1 MNTFDSIFINDKGYP
16 MRTRIVSLFI
26 LSIGVLFTACK
37 PKKEERST
45 YVNPEYSTYIS
56 AFTSGDVSRGKAI
69 KVFLTQPIDTSKFR
83 IGEALSDDLFD
94 LSPDIDGVARYSDPY
109 TIEFLPEEWFKS
121 GVKYEVAFDLKSI
134 LKDVPDELKEF
145 NFNFFTI
152 DLDYN
157 ILIKGIDKNSS
168 YEKVNIGGE
177 VIFTDVIDTT
187 QLKNLIQVDGVQ
199 QPDIHW
205 EKKDALSYEFTLE
218 NCPRK
223 EEEYTVKF
231 NFNGKGFD
239 IDKKRV
245 EKFTIPALGDFK
257 VTDVNVDNGLEQ
269 SITFNFSDPIAN
281 SQGVKSFFRMEGA
294 TFKAVVYGNSVKIYP
309 SVRQNGNN
317 EVEVLAGL
325 QNTNGN
331 KMKKGSKHQLSFY
344 AIKPALELMGKGSI
358 LPSTNKGLLF
368 PFKSVN
374 VNSVVVTITKVFTDN
389 IGQFLQVNN
398 LSGTYQ
404 MHRVSR
410 KVLRRRINLKSLKDV
425 NLSQWNDFSIDL
437 SEFINVDPGAI
448 YRINMAIDKRG
459 SNYPCK
465 GSEDNTEESL
475 TEINV
480 DSDFDGWDDG
490 DSEYEGYYN
499 RYRYNYSERD
509 NPCSESYY
517 HYKNASKNILASNL
531 GITVKSGSDRKYH
544 IYVADLL
551 TTQPAA
557 HVQVEVLDY
566 QQQVIGVGST
576 DTEGM
581 SVISPKRQPFLIVVK
596 SGDQR
601 GYLKVRDGLSL
612 STSKFETSGQTH
624 KGGLK
629 GYLYTERGVRRP
641 GDSIYVAFMIED
653 QTNKLP
659 VEHPVHFE
667 LVNPKGKI
675 IKKSI
680 SIGRKDGIHVFRT
693 NTDQDDPTGNWSCR
707 AKVGNS
713 TFYKNIKVETV
724 KPNRLKID
732 MDFHQKII
740 TKNDAP
746 KADLK
751 VEWLHGAI
759 ARDLETKVEMHLEAD
774 YNSFPKHRDYVFKDP
789 LYKFSASDQMVFEGR
804 VDDQGKASFKPKIR
818 VGQYTPGMLKAYF
831 KTRVFEK
838 TGDFSVDRF
847 SVKFSPYDTYVGV
860 SVPSGSR
867 WGNVL
872 ETGKNH
878 QIGVVVVDKEGEK
891 QERKNVKVKVYKI
904 ENNWWWDNYN
914 RDLANYISRTSTELI
929 TDTVM
934 DVKKNGSFFT
944 IREEY
949 PEWGRYLIRVTD
961 PVSGHSSGKLV
972 TIDWPYWRRASRDNQ
987 DFATML
993 NFQSSKS
1000 SYKVGENIKVNFPTG
1015 GAEKALI
1022 TVENGISVLQSFW
1035 VETGKQ
1041 QTSFEVEATPD
1052 MAPNIYV
1059 SISLIQPHG
1068 QTVNDMPIRMY
1079 GTIPVNVEDPNSHVH
1094 PVIDMLDEIRPE
1106 STASIKIS
1114 EKEGREMVYT
1124 LAMVDEGLLDLTRFP
1139 TPNPWK
1145 HFYAKQALGVKTWDM
1160 YDNVIGAYGAQLD
1173 RILGIGGDG
1182 ENQKKK
1188 GGKKANRFKPM
1199 VKFLGEFKLKE
1210 GETANHKINM
1220 PNYIGRVRVMV
1231 VARNKKAYGSVDKS
1245 VKVKK
1250 PLMVLAT
1257 LPRVLGPNEEL
1268 NIPVNVFALND
1279 GQGNVK
1285 VILKTN
1291 DLIQPINGTVQTL
1304 SFDKAGDKIVEFP
1317 VKVADKIGFGKVE
1330 VVVESGKETAKHK
1343 IEINVRASNPEIDDI
1358 KEVIVKPGETWNS
1371 PIAFPGIE
1379 GTNSGS
1385 FEVSTFP
1392 AMNLTKRL
1400 KYLIRYPHGCI
1411 EQTTSS
1417 VFPQLHLD
1425 KVMDLSLKQ
1434 KRRIIENIT
1443 RGISRITKFQ
1453 TDRGGFSYW
1462 PGGTTPNNWGSNYA
1476 GHFLLEAKVAG
1487 YKVPN
1492 HLLDNWVTYQKREA
1506 KRWRYSDNY
1515 SWECNT
1521 QAYRLYVLA
1530 KAGHADFASMNY
1542 MKSKS
1547 NLNTLSRWRLA
1558 AAYAMAGQVDVAKE
1572 ITGKLT
1578 TDIPEYRELSYS
1590 YGSGIRDK
1598 AMILET
1604 LLELREKNKAVFLA
1618 KDIAKRL
1625 GESYWMST
1633 QTTAYSLLA
1642 VSKFLGDSNSDFM
1655 QFDYLLAGKK
1665 NESINA
1671 KIPVYK
1677 IDLQPDKDDKIT
1689 VKNTGKSILFIKLVQ
1704 SGIPATDDRSEQQSH
1719 LAMKLKYYDLD
1730 GNRINPDTIQQGTDF
1745 KVEVVVKNP
1754 GTKGYLREMAINQ
1767 IFPSGWEI
1775 HNSRMDLYN
1784 SEEGSRAD
1792 YKDIRDD
1799 RVYTYYGLGIGST
1812 KTFVVKLSA
1821 AYKGKFYLPSVES
1834 EAMYDNTINARKKG
1848 RWVVVE

>member
-1 MNTFDSIFINDKGYP
+1 MNTFESLNINCKNP
-16 MRTRIVSLFI
+16 LMRTIIVSILPLFLVI
-26 LSIGVLFTACK
+26 FFVGCNS
-37 PKKEERST
+37 KKEESKSYINT
-45 YVNPEYSTYIS
+45 EYSTYVR
-56 AFTSGDVSRGKAI
+56 AFTSGEVSKSKSI
-69 KVFLTQPIDTSKFR
+69 KVFLTQPIDTNKFR
-83 IGEALSDDLFD
+83 IGEALPDDLFD
-94 LSPDIDGVARYSDPY
+94 LSPRMSGVARYSDPY
-109 TIEFLPEEWFKS
+109 SIEFVPDKWFES
-121 GVKYEVAFDLKSI
+121 GEKYTVSFDLKSI
-134 LKDVPDELKEF
+134 AKDVPEKLKEF
-145 NFNFFTI
+145 NFDFQIFE
-152 DLDYN
+152 LDYN
-157 ILIKGIDKNSS
+157 ILLKGIDKNSS
-168 YEKVNIGGE
+168 YQKVNIGGE
-177 VIFTDVIDTT
+177 VIFSDLIDTT
-187 QLKNLIQVDGVQ
+187 ELTNLVQIDGVKGATIQ
-199 QPDIHW
+199 WKEINPL
-205 EKKDALSYEFTLE
+205 AYEFILKD
-218 NCPRK
+218 CPRAEK
-223 EEEYTVKF
+223 EYAVRFKFDGSKIGVDKSSTEEFK
-231 NFNGKGFD
+231 
-239 IDKKRV
+239 
-245 EKFTIPALGDFK
+245 IPALGDFK
-257 VTDVNVDNGLEQ
+257 VTDVNVDNGLQQ
-269 SITFNFSDPIAN
+269 SITFNFSDPINN
-281 SQGVKSFFRMEGA
+281 SQGVKSFFRMEGT
-294 TFKAVVYGNSVKIYP
+294 TFKTVVSGNYVKIYP
-309 SVRQNGNN
+309 NVRQNGEK

-325 QNTNGN
+325 KNTNGA
-331 KMKKGSKHQLSFY
+331 KMLKGSKHKLSFF
-344 AIKPALELMGKGSI
+344 AIKPALELLGKGSI
-358 LPSTNKGLLF
+358 LPSSNKGLLF

-374 VNSVVVTITKVFTDN
+374 ISSVVVTITKVFTDN

-410 KVLRRRINLKSLKDV
+410 KVLRRRINLKSLKNV
-425 NLSQWNDFSIDL
+425 NLSEWNEFSIDL
-437 SEFINVDPGAI
+437 SDFVNVDPGAI
-448 YRINMAIDKRG
+448 YRVNVAIDKKG

-465 GSEDNTEESL
+465 GSKDNSEESL
-475 TEINV
+475 IELNIN
-480 DSDFDGWDDG
+480 SDFEGWDESAAGYD
-490 DSEYEGYYN
+490 GYYN
-499 RYRYNYSERD
+499 HSQYNYSERE
-509 NPCSESYY
+509 NPCSDSYY
-517 HYKNASKNILASNL
+517 NRKSKSRNILASNL

-544 IYVADLL
+544 VYVADLL
-551 TTQPAA
+551 TTQPSAN
-557 HVQVEVLDY
+557 VEVEVLDY
-566 QQQVIGVGST
+566 QQQVIGRGAT
-576 DTEGM
+576 DGNGM
-581 SVISPKRQPFLIVVK
+581 STISPKRQPFLIIVK
-596 SGDQR
+596 NGDER

-659 VEHPVHFE
+659 MEHPVHFE
-667 LVNPKGKI
+667 LVNPKGKT
-675 IKKSI
+675 IKKAI

-693 NTDQDDPTGNWSCR
+693 NTDKEDPTGNWSCR
-707 AKVGNS
+707 AEVGNS
-713 TFYKNIKVETV
+713 TFYKTIKVETV

-732 MDFHQKII
+732 MDFNQKII
-740 TKNDAP
+740 SKNDAP

-759 ARDLETKVEMHLEAD
+759 ARDLETKVEMRLQSD
-774 YNSFPKHRDYVFKDP
+774 YNSFPKHKDYIFNDP
-789 LYKFSASDQMVFEGR
+789 LYKFSESDQMVFEGKIN
-804 VDDQGKASFKPKIR
+804 DDGNASFKPKFEI
-818 VGQYTPGMLKAYF
+818 GAYTPGMLKAFF

-838 TGDFSVDRF
+838 SGDFSVDRF
-847 SVKFSPYDTYVGV
+847 SVKFSPYDSYVGV
-860 SVPSGSR
+860 SVPSGSK

-872 ETGKNH
+872 ETGKDH
-878 QIGVVVVDKEGEK
+878 QVGVVIVNKDGEK

-904 ENNWWWDNYN
+904 ENRWWWDNYN
-914 RDLANYISRTSTELI
+914 RDLASYINKTSTELI

-934 DVKKNGSFFT
+934 EVKKAGSFFT
-944 IREEY
+944 LREEY

-961 PVSGHSSGKLV
+961 PVSGHSSGKIV
-972 TIDWPYWRRASRDNQ
+972 TIDWPYWRRAARDNQ

-1022 TVENGISVLQSFW
+1022 TIENGISVIKSFW
-1035 VETGKQ
+1035 IETGAK
-1041 QTSFEVEATPD
+1041 QTSFEIAATPD

-1079 GTIPVNVEDPNSHVH
+1079 GTIPVNVEDPKSHIH
-1094 PVIDMLDEIRPE
+1094 PVIDMPDEIRPE
-1106 STASIKIS
+1106 SITSIKVN

-1124 LAMVDEGLLDLTRFP
+1124 LAMVDEGLLDLTRFA

-1160 YDNVIGAYGAQLD
+1160 YDNVIGAYGAKLN

-1182 ENQKKK
+1182 SNEKK

-1199 VKFLGEFKLKE
+1199 VKFLGEFKLE
-1210 GETANHKINM
+1210 AGEVADHKIKM

-1231 VARNKKAYGSVDKS
+1231 VARNKNAFGSVDKS

-1268 NIPVNVFALND
+1268 SIPVNVFALND
-1279 GQGNVK
+1279 GQGKVK
-1285 VILKTN
+1285 VTLKTN
-1291 DLIQPINGTVQTL
+1291 DLIQPTNGTVQIL
-1304 SFDKAGDKIVEFP
+1304 NFNKAGDKILEFP
-1317 VKVADKIGFGKVE
+1317 VKVSDKIGFGKVE
-1330 VVVESGKETAKHK
+1330 VVVESGKETAKHE

-1358 KEVIVKPGETWNS
+1358 IEVVVKPGDTWNS
-1371 PIAFPGIE
+1371 AIKFPGIE

-1385 FEVSTFP
+1385 IEISTFP

-1400 KYLIRYPHGCI
+1400 KYLIQYPHGCI

-1443 RGISRITKFQ
+1443 NGISRISKFQ

-1462 PGGTTPNNWGSNYA
+1462 PGGNEPSEWGSNYA
-1476 GHFLLEAKVAG
+1476 GHFLLEAKDAG

-1492 HLLDNWVTYQKREA
+1492 NLMENWVTYQKRVA
-1506 KRWRYSDNY
+1506 KRWRYSGKY
-1515 SWECNT
+1515 FWEYNT

-1530 KAGHADFASMNY
+1530 KAGHPDFASMNF

-1547 NLNTLSRWRLA
+1547 NLNLLSKWRLA
-1558 AAYAMAGQVDVAKE
+1558 ASYAMAGQIEVARE
-1572 ITGKLT
+1572 IANKLT
-1578 TDIPEYRELSYS
+1578 TEISNYRELSYS

-1604 LLELREKNKAVFLA
+1604 LLELNDKNKAVFLA

-1625 GESYWMST
+1625 GQSYWMST
-1633 QTTAYSLLA
+1633 QTTAYSLLS
-1642 VSKFLGDSNSDFM
+1642 VSKFLGDNNSDFM
-1655 QFDYLLAGKK
+1655 QFDYKLSGNSNK
-1665 NESINA
+1665 SINA

-1677 IDLQPDKDDKIT
+1677 VDLEPGEDDKIT
-1689 VKNTGKSILFIKLVQ
+1689 LKNTGKSLLFVKLLQ
-1704 SGIPATDDRSEQQSH
+1704 SGVPSSDDRSEQQSH
-1719 LAMKLKYYDLD
+1719 LAMNLKYYDLD
-1730 GNRINPDTIQQGTDF
+1730 DNKITPDTIQQGTDF
-1745 KVEVVVKNP
+1745 KVEVTVKNP

-1799 RVYTYYGLGIGST
+1799 RVYTYYGLGVGST

-1848 RWVVVE
+1848 RWVVVK